1 MGSNTTNYEF
11 YKPAEDETGWADNV
25 NDTFDD
31 LDSMLNAHF
40 VVTQSSGSLDNE
52 HVVAR
57 PVTGPASS
65 TDNAVVRWDG
75 TSGSVTQDSG
85 VTIDDSDNVGG
96 VTTLTATNVA
106 AHNLTG
112 KLTAGATEIE
122 GSNFDIDGGDISS
135 GSVSGGLTWL
145 AAQNFNDQNLTNVDI
160 DSGDVSAI
168 TVSGGLT
175 WSAAQDFNSQNLT
188 NVDIDSGTVDNAV
201 IGGATPLAGTFT
213 QTTVGPGTKCDGFV
227 TKIAEVQTSGSAQTT
242 LTNLTLLDENT
253 YHLKT
258 YVIGVESSGSQRASY
273 EVAATAYRTGAG
285 DATLQG
291 TPTVIHSA
299 ESDADWDATFT
310 VDTNDVRVSVAGV
323 TATTIEWG
331 CTLQYLN
338 MSS

>member
-11 YKPAEDETGWADNV
+11 YKPAEDETGWADDV

-52 HVVAR
+52 HVVAK

-85 VTIDDSDNVGG
+85 VTIDDSDNMGG
-96 VTTLTATNVA
+96 ITTLTATNIA

-112 KLTAGATEIE
+112 KLTAGANEIE
-122 GSNFDIDGGDISS
+122 GSNFDINGGDISS

-145 AAQNFNDQNLTNVDI
+145 AAQ
-160 DSGDVSAI
+160 
-168 TVSGGLT
+168 
-175 WSAAQDFNSQNLT
+175 DFNSQNLT
-188 NVDIDSGTVDNAV
+188 NVDINSGTVDNAV
-201 IGGATPLAGTFT
+201 VGGDTPLAGTFT
-213 QTTVGPGTKCDGFV
+213 QTTVGPGTKLDGFV
-227 TKIAEVQTSGSAQTT
+227 TKTAEVQTSGSAQTT
-242 LTNLTLLDENT
+242 LDNLTLLDENT

-273 EVAATAYRTGAG
+273 EVAATAYRTGG
-285 DATLQG
+285 GGATLQG

-299 ESDADWDATFT
+299 ESDANWDATFT
-310 VDTNDVRVSVAGV
+310 VDTNDVRVSVTGV
-323 TATTIEWG
+323 AATTIEWG
-331 CTLQYLN
+331 CALQYLN
-338 MSS
+338 MSN